1 MSQFFASGGQSFGAS
16 ATCSG
21 IKSLNLSRC
30 WFSHLYYGKQASS
43 IRCIST
49 TVSDSRH
56 YGEHLSGPSKIGL
69 QGKNNLQYFPR
80 VLPSLAAMEI
90 EFALDWEKS
99 LIPQRIE
106 GQSCR
111 GLETQGGLQL
121 LYLQPLPAPCLVLVH
136 WAQWRRARVPVCP
149 APPQLSSQAR
159 LRPPTPRGAAEGKT
173 PYGWMTVS
181 LDGAQGLDSAD
192 ANKNSSSCDLC
203 PQPRFSHPESQCPGE
218 AGKLSPDEAT
228 EAQREQGSPDHPVS

>member
-111 GLETQGGLQL
+111 GLRLKVASNFSICSPSQLHAWSWFTGLSGGEQE
-121 LYLQPLPAPCLVLVH
+121 CLC
-136 WAQWRRARVPVCP
+136 AQH
-149 APPQLSSQAR
+149 
-159 LRPPTPRGAAEGKT
+159 
-173 PYGWMTVS
+173 
-181 LDGAQGLDSAD
+181 
-192 ANKNSSSCDLC
+192 
-203 PQPRFSHPESQCPGE
+203 HPS
-218 AGKLSPDEAT
+218 
-228 EAQREQGSPDHPVS
+228 